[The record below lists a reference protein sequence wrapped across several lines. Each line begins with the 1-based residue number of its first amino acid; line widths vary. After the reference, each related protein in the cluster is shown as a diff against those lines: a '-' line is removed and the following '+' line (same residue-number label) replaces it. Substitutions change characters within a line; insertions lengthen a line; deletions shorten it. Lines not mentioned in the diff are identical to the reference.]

1 MTAWISTKPV
11 AQMRSPLTCICVGDP
26 IDTSG
31 VVILGH
37 LGVGQHLCSV
47 AFLSEAHGVKA
58 FCLSVRGLFAF
69 TAWNMCC
76 HR

>member
-1 MTAWISTKPV
+1 MTARMSTKPV
-11 AQMRSPLTCICVGDP
+11 AQMRSPLTWICVGDP
-26 IDTSG
+26 FDTNG
-31 VVILGH
+31 VVNLGH
-37 LGVGQHLCSV
+37 RGVGQHLCSV

-58 FCLSVRGLFAF
+58 FCLSISGPFAF